1 MHLHQPRLNLGIV
14 AHVDAGKTTLTERL
28 LYETGVSTHLGRVD
42 HGDTVTDADA
52 IERRRGITIRSA
64 VVTFTVGDLKVNLI
78 DTPGHADFVAEVERA
93 LAVLDGAVLV
103 VSAVEGIQAQTRALI
118 RIMERLGIPFLVFAN
133 KIDRSG
139 ASSKPRMDALREAL
153 AGDAVALNEP
163 VDVGSRSASVAI
175 RSGPD
180 FVDELVDRLSV
191 FDDDVVRAYVE
202 GRPPAERDLLASLAR
217 ADGHRPPAPSRLR
230 RGAHRGRRTR
240 RARGRGDVPASR
252 RWLARR
258 SPARQ
263 RVQDRAG
270 RRRPPARV
278 PPDARRHALLPRRR
292 GPPPPRPGRHGDAVP
307 GRAQRVATYAAGA
320 ATTESTAVAGDIAT
334 VVGLPDAEIGDQLG
348 RWDPA
353 YGLRVFPPPGLESA
367 VVARDPDDRGRLF
380 EAVQRLSAQDP
391 LIDARLDGP
400 DQELTVS
407 LYGEVQRE
415 VLTARLAEEFGI
427 VADVLESRTVLVE
440 RVAGVGEWALK
451 VRTGNA
457 SVAYRVET
465 GPPGSG
471 ERYVMGTERGYI
483 LPSHHRAIEE
493 AVPRVMAS
501 GLRGWRVVDWVV
513 TLTNARFSAPIPPA
527 GYYRDLTETALRR
540 ALREAGTCECEPVS
554 AFEVEVPEASFTA
567 VLHVLTAAGATPDLP
582 VFAAG
587 RCTVTG
593 RIPTRSVHG
602 VERGLPE
609 LHRRARLPG
618 QRAGGLCPDL
628 ADASSR
634 RRGSQ
639 RRRSAP
645 PTPAWPPR

>member
-1 MHLHQPRLNLGIV
+1 VRQHTHRLNLGIV

-42 HGDTVTDADA
+42 HGDTVTDADD

-64 VVTFTVGDLKVNLI
+64 VVAFTVDDLKVNLI

-118 RIMERLGIPFLVFAN
+118 RIMERLGIPFMVFVN

-139 ASSKPRMDALREAL
+139 ASVEGTLAALREAL
-153 AGDAVALNEP
+153 AGDAIALNEP
-163 VDVGSRSASVAI
+163 QGMGSRSASVAG
-175 RSGPD
+175 RGGAD
-180 FVDELVDRLSV
+180 FADELADRLSV
-191 FDDDVVRAYVE
+191 VDESVLAAYVD
-202 GRPPAERDLLASLAR
+202 GSPPDVPSLLASLAR
-217 ADGHRPPAPSRLR
+217 ATAGGRMHPVVL
-230 RGAHRGRRTR
+230 GAALTGV
-240 RARGRGDVPASR
+240 GVPDVLAAVAAYLPASGGSSEDTLHATVFKIER
-252 RWLARR
+252 DPGGHPLAYVRMRAGTLTSRDDVVRHHR
-258 SPARQ
+258 SP
-263 RVQDRAG
+263 G
-270 RRRPPARV
+270 
-278 PPDARRHALLPRRR
+278 
-292 GPPPPRPGRHGDAVP
+292 GTITAVP
-307 GRAQRVATYAAGA
+307 ERAQRVATYAAGA
-320 ATTESTAVAGDIAT
+320 ATTEATAVAGDIAT

-353 YGLRVFPPPGLESA
+353 YGLRLFPPPGLESV
-367 VVARDPDDRGRLF
+367 VVARDPADRARLF

-391 LIDARLDGP
+391 LIDARLDGA
-400 DQELTVS
+400 DHELTVS

-427 VADVLESRTVLVE
+427 AADVLESRTVHVE
-440 RVAGVGEWALK
+440 RVAGVGEWALA

-457 SVAYRVET
+457 SVAYRVEP

-483 LPSHHRAIEE
+483 LPAHHRAIEE

-501 GLRGWRVVDWVV
+501 GLLGWRVVDWVV
-513 TLTNARFSAPIPPA
+513 TLTNARFQAPTPPA
-527 GYYRDLTETALRR
+527 GYFRDLTERALRR

-554 AFEVEVPEASFTA
+554 AFEVEVPEESFTA
-567 VLHVLTAAGATPDLP
+567 VLHVLIAAGATPDLP
-582 VFAAG
+582 VFAGG

-602 VERGLPE
+602 VERALPE
-609 LHRRARLPG
+609 LTGGRGFLVSEP
-618 QRAGGLCPDL
+618 AGYE
-628 ADASSR
+628 R
-634 RRGSQ
+634 I
-639 RRRSAP
+639 
-645 PTPAWPPR
+645 

>member
-64 VVTFTVGDLKVNLI
+64 VVAFTVGDLKVNLV

-139 ASSKPRMDALREAL
+139 ASVEGTLAALREAL
-153 AGDAVALNEP
+153 AGDAIALNDP
-163 VDVGSRSASVAI
+163 VDVGSRSASVAA
-175 RSGPD
+175 RGGPD
-180 FVDELVDRLSV
+180 FVDELADRLSV

-202 GRPPAERDLLASLAR
+202 GSPPAERDLLASLAR
-217 ADGHRPPAPSRLR
+217 ATATGRLHPVVFGAALTGVGVRDVLAAVATYLPPAGGSPDDPLHASVFKIEQDAGGHPLAYLRMRGGTLTSRDDVVR
-230 RGAHRGRRTR
+230 HHRGRDGTVTPV
-240 RARGRGDVPASR
+240 A
-252 RWLARR
+252 
-258 SPARQ
+258 
-263 RVQDRAG
+263 
-270 RRRPPARV
+270 
-278 PPDARRHALLPRRR
+278 
-292 GPPPPRPGRHGDAVP
+292 

-320 ATTESTAVAGDIAT
+320 ATTETTAVAGDIAT

-353 YGLRVFPPPGLESA
+353 YGLRVFPPPGLESV
-367 VVARDPDDRGRLF
+367 VVARDPADRGRLF

-427 VADVLESRTVLVE
+427 AADVLESRTVLVE
-440 RVAGVGEWALK
+440 RVAGVGEWALE

-457 SVAYRVET
+457 SVAYRVES

-554 AFEVEVPEASFTA
+554 AFEVEVPEESFTA

-582 VFAAG
+582 VFSAG
-587 RCTVTG
+587 RCTVNGT
-593 RIPTRSVHG
+593 IPTRSVHA

-609 LHRRARLPG
+609 LTGGRGFLVSEP
-618 QRAGGLCPDL
+618 AGYVPI
-628 ADASSR
+628 
-634 RRGSQ
+634 
-639 RRRSAP
+639 
-645 PTPAWPPR
+645 